1 MKQIWKWIQ
10 FIFPGVFTN
19 IKTNFNRMVKN
30 LAVSRGS
37 SRVEKGEFLPEVKK
51 WQAIP
56 EIILT
61 VDPPTRKDSILC
73 LTEDLAALSA
83 TACATAEKLVAA
95 KRQREETVSALLQSE
110 QDIDALL
117 NSKVAKLTELI
128 QQNKGGRSP
137 E

>member
-117 NSKVAKLTELI
+117 SSKVAKLTELI
-128 QQNKGGRSP
+128 HENTGSRSP